1 MSEAREIRK
10 LGKIEDIDI
19 YYDQYIEK
27 NNFFFGWRSTPVQ
40 EAGMILIPYENMKDC
55 KSVPLPDINDLK
67 ENEVL
72 INTRGEVHFMIGS
85 SEDFEDYKK
94 ALKSYREHVIQ
105 RAFDNNM
112 YNFIQKGI

>member
-1 MSEAREIRK
+1 MSEIKR

-27 NNFFFGWRSTPVQ
+27 NNFFFGWRSTPIQ
-40 EAGMILIPYENMKDC
+40 EAGMIFIPYQDMKNC
-55 KSVPLPDINDLK
+55 EGVPLPDVNDPELK
-67 ENEVL
+67 NSL
-72 INTRGEVHFMIGS
+72 LLNTRGEVHFMIGS

-94 ALKSYREHVIQ
+94 ALKSYREHETQ
-105 RAFDNNM
+105 RIFDNNM